1 MGGKQRTH
9 IHPFLD
15 PKLALESIGEVPR
28 VPRAHLEVEFAQTIV
43 RFSPPL
49 YGRYALIR
57 FHSLLSC
64 VRVSPTATADTA
76 RRRESARVARA
87 RGMGIERETRRAPW
101 RRGGPSEGG
110 PRPPRRGG
118 AGRARAIVDRG
129 GSEESRAR
137 WHRGRVAE
145 CSHQ

>member
-49 YGRYALIR
+49 YTY
-57 FHSLLSC
+57 
-64 VRVSPTATADTA
+64 VRTGFPHTPTATQGNTA
-76 RRRESARVARA
+76 TAHTQTAPGRTPHARL
-87 RGMGIERETRRAPW
+87 
-101 RRGGPSEGG
+101 
-110 PRPPRRGG
+110 
-118 AGRARAIVDRG
+118 
-129 GSEESRAR
+129 
-137 WHRGRVAE
+137 
-145 CSHQ
+145 